1 MGFNFLYHSIIGF
14 KIYSVKSFYSRG
26 QSFFFYSRGQR
37 VYNLNF
43 RATHNNLHFSLKK
56 KCFGMVVSCVTVKWS
71 TNPKKKPNSFGWIRN
86 LIVVLPVGCC
96 DITLII

>member
-43 RATHNNLHFSLKK
+43 GATHNNLHFSLKK
-56 KCFGMVVSCVTVKWS
+56 KKMFWNGCEWCYSQVV
-71 TNPKKKPNSFGWIRN
+71 N
-86 LIVVLPVGCC
+86 
-96 DITLII
+96 